1 MTLDPT
7 TWNLDVLNPN
17 DVLEPVFQRLATQ
30 FNMSDYAD
38 SIYLSFK
45 GLIAALRQQQAYFHL
60 IRRSSISGFW
70 QEIIQSTN
78 MDAPFRRFICATLSI
93 PYGSSIVES
102 GFSVMNRLRGKVRW
116 LLKPPAVQGL
126 LWTKLNGPDLDKAN
140 IQKYSKIYLDDQ
152 KHLRC
157 DSTHEMKVKIEQPPA
172 QQGGGQPPAL
182 QGGAQPPAQQGGEE
196 EDNNDAGLG
205 VGYASEEENN
215 QLRPDEEEQVQRNNP
230 NPWVSSDEDD
240 SEEEVHFQNDSE
252 EEFINMNPEERENM
266 EIEE

>member
-78 MDAPFRRFICATLSI
+78 I
-93 PYGSSIVES
+93 
-102 GFSVMNRLRGKVRW
+102 
-116 LLKPPAVQGL
+116 
-126 LWTKLNGPDLDKAN
+126 
-140 IQKYSKIYLDDQ
+140 
-152 KHLRC
+152 
-157 DSTHEMKVKIEQPPA
+157 VKIEQKIHKKYQNIA
-172 QQGGGQPPAL
+172 KICQIYLRAK
-182 QGGAQPPAQQGGEE
+182 
-196 EDNNDAGLG
+196 NDAIL
-205 VGYASEEENN
+205 
-215 QLRPDEEEQVQRNNP
+215 
-230 NPWVSSDEDD
+230 
-240 SEEEVHFQNDSE
+240 
-252 EEFINMNPEERENM
+252 
-266 EIEE
+266 